1 MYVIVVSVPILGG
14 LLDVSNFFRLEC
26 DFLELKSKDRLGIS
40 NIELIVLFVR
50 QIFLLYRLFVLITL

>member
-26 DFLELKSKDRLGIS
+26 DFLELPLIRNRNIDIFFLGVHTKKRQEHDR
-40 NIELIVLFVR
+40 
-50 QIFLLYRLFVLITL
+50 